1 MENTASDFLTAP
13 PARAFEILAQTP
25 DEDIPLLAAALQIAR
40 DEYPQLDVA
49 HFEAQAEDFAR
60 RARELGASA
69 AEPLAA
75 MRVLNNLLFDELG
88 FSGNVADYYDPRNS
102 YLNDVFE
109 RRLGIPISLAVVQLD
124 VARRLGLP
132 LEGVSF
138 PGHFLVRLPVDGGLL
153 VLDPFHKG
161 RSLDAEELK
170 QRAKP
175 HLGNAEIKDEQ
186 LSTLLA
192 PAGNRMILVRM
203 LRNLKSLYSEKEDF
217 ERALRCADR
226 LLKLDSD
233 QPTELRDRG
242 LLYLRVGHN
251 QAGAA
256 DLRAYLSANTEVDD
270 AEKIRRLLIEA
281 STKPARLN

>member
-1 MENTASDFLTAP
+1 MDLRSDLLSAP
-13 PARAFEILAQTP
+13 TGRAFEILAQTP
-25 DEDIPLLAAALQIAR
+25 EDEIPLLAAALQIAR
-40 DEYPQLDVA
+40 DEYPRLDVA
-49 HFEAQAEDFAR
+49 EFEAQAEGFAS
-60 RARELGASA
+60 RARAEGASA
-69 AEPLAA
+69 DEPLAA
-75 MRVLNNLLFDELG
+75 MRVLNNLLFEELG

-102 YLNDVFE
+102 YLNDVFA

-203 LRNLKSLYSEKEDF
+203 LRNLKSLYTEKEDF

-226 LLKLDSD
+226 LLKLESED
-233 QPTELRDRG
+233 PAELRDRG
-242 LLYLRVGHN
+242 LLYLRVGHHV
-251 QAGAA
+251 AGAT
-256 DLRAYLSANTEVDD
+256 DLKQYLTANTEAED
-270 AEKIRRLLIEA
+270 AEQIRRLLIEA
-281 STKPARLN
+281 SAKATRLQ

>member
-1 MENTASDFLTAP
+1 MTHAADFLSAP
-13 PARAFEILAQTP
+13 TGRAFEILAATP
-25 DEDIPLLAAALQIAR
+25 EEEIPLLAAALQIAR
-40 DEYPQLDVA
+40 DEYPRLEVA
-49 HFEAQAEDFAR
+49 DFEAQAEDFAA
-60 RARELGASA
+60 RARGAGASA
-69 AEPLAA
+69 EEPLAA
-75 MRVLNNLLFDELG
+75 MRVLNNLLYEELG

-102 YLNDVFE
+102 YLNDVYE

-203 LRNLKSLYSEKEDF
+203 LRNLKSLYTEKEDF

-226 LLKLDSD
+226 LLKLDAD
-233 QPTELRDRG
+233 QPGELRDRG

-251 QAGAA
+251 AAGTA
-256 DLRAYLSANTEVDD
+256 DLSQYLTANEEADD
-270 AEKIRRLLIEA
+270 ADKIRRLLIEA
-281 STKPARLN
+281 STKAARVN